1 MEETVKKAIQV
12 IYAQI
17 AGTATLPDWE
27 TCEKA
32 YKDETYHEFNE
43 QVNYIIGQ

>member
-1 MEETVKKAIQV
+1 MEETVKNAIQV

-17 AGTATLPDWE
+17 SGMTTLPDWE
-27 TCEKA
+27 TCENA
-32 YKDETYHEFNE
+32 YQYETYPEFNE